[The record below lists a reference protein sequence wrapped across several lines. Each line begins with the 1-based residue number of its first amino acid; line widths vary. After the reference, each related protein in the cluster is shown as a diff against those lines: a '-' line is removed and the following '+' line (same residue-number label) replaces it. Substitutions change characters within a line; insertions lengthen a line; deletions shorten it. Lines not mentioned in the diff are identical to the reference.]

1 MTMTRAR
8 FTVPA
13 ALFATCLMMATAVQ
27 AQEPTKVPAQE
38 SVSLQAQTLQSTP
51 AQLEHPFLY
60 TSGPYLCCLDDWQ
73 GGGVCPAGQ
82 RLASYC
88 STPCEGC
95 GSFFCYTEP
104 PRFGACYY

>member
-8 FTVPA
+8 FTVPV
-13 ALFATCLMMATAVQ
+13 ALFATCLMMATMVQ

-38 SVSLQAQTLQSTP
+38 PVSLQAQTLQSTP
-51 AQLEHPFLY
+51 AQLNEHPFLY

-73 GGGVCPAGQ
+73 GSVCPQGQ

-95 GSFFCYTEP
+95 GSFFCYTQP